1 LALTEVIVMQSRG
14 IVRGKIIELEE
25 VLPYAEGSLVN
36 VIIEPEETA
45 LQAGSS
51 AAIRQ
56 VMHEPPHLAPE
67 DIEELEQA
75 IKVGHLPV
83 HDGNVFDDGR

>member
-1 LALTEVIVMQSRG
+1 MQARG

-36 VIIEPEETA
+36 VIIEPEDA
-45 LQAGSS
+45 SLQPGSP

-56 VMHEPPHLAPE
+56 VMHEPPHLTLE
-67 DIEELEQA
+67 DIDELEQA
-75 IKVGHLPV
+75 IKTGQLPV
-83 HDGNVFDDGR
+83 HDRDVFDDGR